1 MGAKEVIQKM
11 SQLKDN
17 NPGNTELMHD
27 YVLLKLNH
35 LLSDDMASKYSIC

>member
-1 MGAKEVIQKM
+1 MEAKEVIQKM
-11 SQLKDN
+11 GQLKDN

-35 LLSDDMASKYSIC
+35 SLSSDMVNKYSIC